1 VDNAVALVQSY
12 LRVNG
17 YFTVAEYPVVEAAR
31 GAGYRQATD
40 LDILAIRFA
49 GAGRLL
55 AAGRGGGAQRHR
67 FEPDEALGIAA
78 GDSDMV
84 IGEVKEGPAVLNR
97 AAADPIVLRAALSR
111 FGCCSEEDA
120 SGLVEALLRSGETRL
135 PTGHRLRLVAFGG
148 SPPEGRVRAARVIL
162 LRRVVEFLR
171 RYLAEHWEVLRHAQ
185 FKEPGL
191 AFLTTVEKA
200 VRG

>member
-31 GAGYRQATD
+31 AGYRQATD
-40 LDILAIRFA
+40 LDILGIRFA

-55 AAGRGGGAQRHR
+55 AAGRDRPERHR
-67 FEPDEALGIAA
+67 FEPDEALGLAA
-78 GDSDMV
+78 DESDMIV
-84 IGEVKEGPAVLNR
+84 GEVKEGAAVLNR
-97 AAADPIVLRAALSR
+97 AAADPDVLRAALAR
-111 FGCCSEEDA
+111 FGCCPEREA
-120 SGLVEALLRSGETRL
+120 PGFVQALLRDGEIRL

-148 SPPEGRVRAARVIL
+148 APPEGRTPAARVIL
-162 LRRVVEFLR
+162 LRHVVEFLR
-171 RYLAEHWEVLRHAQ
+171 AYLAEHWDVLRHAQ